1 MTEIVKRICEFSKEY
16 NRLMGLFC
24 KITPT
29 ALETVV
35 DWKEC
40 TPDEEDCIGQHYY
53 PVNVTEPCNTGGD
66 LNIDGVVFP
75 NSKEVEEKV
84 NMFYKDCDTLIL
96 NEKDSLLRKL
106 CKGFSW
112 YSLYPNEEQLKKA
125 AMPNELYILDLLLN
139 VWRTASGYA
148 EYSSFIDSLTE
159 RRKVLLS
166 QKKES
171 SHDMESANVSKQDNS
186 KQERTDNESGINEQG
201 KIIYP
206 SGLDTERAIEL
217 LRKVQEKGLC
227 DDRYDWKRSKTL
239 FAYFASKASDT
250 LGLSNRMAGERK
262 AVSWKPFE
270 TLFTIKGKHINGLAQ
285 ALKDLEKVGEVK
297 GQKDIDSLF

>member
-1 MTEIVKRICEFSKEY
+1 MIEIVKRICEFSKEY

-29 ALETVV
+29 SLQTVKDWEDYPLELQSLTDYGEYV
-35 DWKEC
+35 DREK
-40 TPDEEDCIGQHYY
+40 
-53 PVNVTEPCNTGGD
+53 PCNNGED
-66 LNIDGVVFP
+66 LNTDGVVFP
-75 NSKEVEEKV
+75 NIKEVEEKV

-112 YSLYPNEEQLKKA
+112 YSLYPNEEQLIKA
-125 AMPNELYILDLLLN
+125 AMPNELSILDLLLD

-148 EYSSFIDSLTE
+148 EYSSLIDSLTE

-171 SHDMESANVSKQDNS
+171 SHDMESTNVSKQDNS
-186 KQERTDNESGINEQG
+186 KQERTDNKSGINEQG
-201 KIIYP
+201 KIIFP
-206 SGLDTERAIEL
+206 PELNTERAKEL

-227 DDRYDWKRSKTL
+227 DDRFDWKRSKTL

-250 LGLSNRMAGERK
+250 LGLSNRMAGKRK

-270 TLFTIKGKHINGLAQ
+270 GLFTMGGKRVSGLAQ
-285 ALKDLEKVGEVK
+285 ALKDIEKMGAVK

>member
-29 ALETVV
+29 ELATVEDWVKYPLELQSLIDDGEAVYIE
-35 DWKEC
+35 KPRNNGE
-40 TPDEEDCIGQHYY
+40 
-53 PVNVTEPCNTGGD
+53 D
-66 LNIDGVVFP
+66 LNTDGITFP
-75 NSKEVEEKV
+75 NSKEIEQRA
-84 NMFYKDCDTLIL
+84 NIFYEDCDTLIL
-96 NEKDSLLRKL
+96 NEKDSKL
-106 CKGFSW
+106 IQLSVLFKQ
-112 YSLYPNEEQLKKA
+112 YDIYPNKEQFA
-125 AMPNELYILDLLLN
+125 NASMYDEMELLDLLQEVYRYTRDL
-139 VWRTASGYA
+139 
-148 EYSSFIDSLTE
+148 SFEDIAK
-159 RRKVLLS
+159 RREFLLS
-166 QKKES
+166 QKEES
-171 SHDMESANVSKQDNS
+171 SHDMESTNVSKQDNS

-206 SGLDTERAIEL
+206 SGLDTGRAIEL

-227 DDRYDWKRSKTL
+227 DDRYDWKKSKTL

-262 AVSWKPFE
+262 AVSWKPFK
-270 TLFTIKGKHINGLAQ
+270 TLFTIKGKHIRGLAQ

>member
-1 MTEIVKRICEFSKEY
+1 
-16 NRLMGLFC
+16 MGLFC

-29 ALETVV
+29 ALKTVV

-112 YSLYPNEEQLKKA
+112 YSLYPNEEQLIKA

-139 VWRTASGYA
+139 VWRTASNYA
-148 EYSSFIDSLTE
+148 EYDPFIDGLTE
-159 RRKVLLS
+159 RRKELLS
-166 QKKES
+166 QKEES
-171 SHDMESANVSKQDNS
+171 IHNMESTNVSKQDNS
-186 KQERTDNESGINEQG
+186 KQERTEDKRSVNEQG
-201 KIIYP
+201 DNK
-206 SGLDTERAIEL
+206 S
-217 LRKVQEKGLC
+217 VQRRRG
-227 DDRYDWKRSKTL
+227 RPI
-239 FAYFASKASDT
+239 
-250 LGLSNRMAGERK
+250 
-262 AVSWKPFE
+262 KPFE
-270 TLFTIKGKHINGLAQ
+270 DVIGIQKDKEAIKARLHALIKGKTGKDAVIYILAANILGLIQ
-285 ALKDLEKVGEVK
+285 RPTHKQFESEFGDIVTKQQYNKCLSEKEQIYANYEIEGAKAAVEKTADGK
-297 GQKDIDSLF
+297 FNRL